1 MTAPMATKSARQL
14 PPAASTPRLTRTGT
28 KQETVKPISEEFR
41 DTHIPGTVAYNIA
54 DVFID
59 LLNFAAK
66 FLRAGGR
73 LCYWLPTT
81 REG

>member
-1 MTAPMATKSARQL
+1 MRAGAR
-14 PPAASTPRLTRTGT
+14 RTGT

-59 LLNFAAK
+59 LLNFAAT